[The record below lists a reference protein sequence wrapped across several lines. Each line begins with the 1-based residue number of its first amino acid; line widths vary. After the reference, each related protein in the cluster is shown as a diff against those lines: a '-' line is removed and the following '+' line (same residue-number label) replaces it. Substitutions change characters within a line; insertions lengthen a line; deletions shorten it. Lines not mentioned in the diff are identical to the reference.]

1 MYKNRFI
8 KAIKILKMGGVIA
21 FPTETVY
28 GIGAALNQP
37 AAIKRI
43 FKIKNRP
50 RSKPLQ
56 VLVSTLDEAKSL
68 GVFNK
73 QALSLAKAWPG
84 PLTLV
89 VNKTNLV
96 PKLVTGGTQKVGLRI
111 PDHKIVLALINKI
124 GPLVATSANKA
135 GEEPALTAQRVKEI
149 LPEIDFII
157 PGRVKI
163 GKSSKVIEVG
173 KKSKILRK

>member
-1 MYKNRFI
+1 MDNNMLK
-8 KAIKILKMGGVIA
+8 KAINILNSGGVVA

-43 FKIKNRP
+43 YKIKNRP

-73 QALSLAKAWPG
+73 QALSLAKVWPG

-89 VNKTNLV
+89 VPKTKRV
-96 PKLVTGGTQKVGLRI
+96 PKLITGGTQKVGIRI
-111 PDHKIVLALINKI
+111 PNNKTVLSLIEKI
-124 GPLVATSANKA
+124 GPLVATSANQA
-135 GEEPALTAQRVKEI
+135 GETPALTAKKVKENLPAIDYI
-149 LPEIDFII
+149 L
-157 PGRVKI
+157 PGRVKF
-163 GKSSKVIEVG
+163 GKASRVIEVG
-173 KKSKILRK
+173 RKIKILRK

>member
-1 MYKNRFI
+1 MDKKSLN
-8 KAIKILKMGGVIA
+8 KAIRILKTGGVIA

-43 FKIKNRP
+43 YKIKNRP
-50 RSKPLQ
+50 INKPLQ
-56 VLVSTLDEAKSL
+56 VLVSTLEEAKRL

-89 VNKTNLV
+89 VNKTKLV
-96 PKLVTGGTQKVGLRI
+96 PKLVTGGAPKVGLRI
-111 PDHKIVLALINKI
+111 PDHQDSVPAFVVEVEQIPTGQIEACHLCDSTGDLGKHGQFVHWWRHAAL
-124 GPLVATSANKA
+124 
-135 GEEPALTAQRVKEI
+135 
-149 LPEIDFII
+149 F
-157 PGRVKI
+157 
-163 GKSSKVIEVG
+163 
-173 KKSKILRK
+173 